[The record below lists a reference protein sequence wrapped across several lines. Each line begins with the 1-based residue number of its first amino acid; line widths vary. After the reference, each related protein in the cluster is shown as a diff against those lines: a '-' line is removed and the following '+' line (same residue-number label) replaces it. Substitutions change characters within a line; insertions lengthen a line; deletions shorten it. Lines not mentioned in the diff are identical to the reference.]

1 MRTQDLAR
9 LAAVRWIL
17 PATLPEGLPDPGSA
31 AGSCLPP
38 QGHRKAQAPMTEE
51 YLYRLG
57 GFLFVLV
64 AMVRL
69 ALEYFR

>member
-1 MRTQDLAR
+1 MWPQDLAR

-51 YLYRLG
+51 YLYRIV

-64 AMVRL
+64 AMVGL
-69 ALEYFR
+69 WMQLT